1 MNIIRKLNEKKCNV
15 TVLPYNTTADDV
27 LALNP
32 DGLFL
37 SNGPGNPEDNEA
49 AIKLVRELKGKLP
62 IFGIC
67 LGHQIISLA
76 YGAKTYKLK
85 FGHRGGNHPV
95 KNLDNQSKSQL
106 CRFR

>member
-62 IFGIC
+62 ILVFVLDI
-67 LGHQIISLA
+67 
-76 YGAKTYKLK
+76 KL
-85 FGHRGGNHPV
+85 FP
-95 KNLDNQSKSQL
+95 
-106 CRFR
+106 